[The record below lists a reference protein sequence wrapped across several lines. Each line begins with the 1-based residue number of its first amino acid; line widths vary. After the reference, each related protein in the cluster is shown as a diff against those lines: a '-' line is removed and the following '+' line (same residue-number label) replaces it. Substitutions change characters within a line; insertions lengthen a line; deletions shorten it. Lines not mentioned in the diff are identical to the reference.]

1 MSPQTNFL
9 RDCAKRTPI
18 VKPDN
23 PITEFIGAVLLF
35 AVIIL
40 ANFI

>member
-1 MSPQTNFL
+1 MKTQQQFL

-18 VKPDN
+18 IKPDN
-23 PITEFIGAVLLF
+23 PITEAFAAVLLF